1 MLMCLF
7 DCRPAYSQREP
18 RLDPPEGCQT
28 GFMAEPRIVMTSA
41 GPVGVVQVLGER
53 PPVLFFPGGHCSAQV
68 DCGWG
73 LYTGSGHAVVSFSRP
88 GYGGTRV
95 GRLSAAEFAPLVPE
109 VCGELGISVIAAAV
123 GVSFGGLQAVH
134 VAQCQELRIPRLVL
148 HSCAPSGLPY
158 PDTRAQAIGGP
169 VVFSPLLQGVVWRL
183 VHRMVRSDSG
193 LRRMMTQLSTLPVDD
208 WWEQL
213 SVADRD
219 EARALFQAMRSDS
232 GFVNDLRQ
240 GRVRE
245 AAARR
250 DAVSNVRCTTLVT
263 GSPHDRGVSFAHAQD
278 FAASIPDAD
287 LVELDSP
294 SHLFW
299 IGPGR
304 ARLASIVRS
313 FLDE

>member
-1 MLMCLF
+1 
-7 DCRPAYSQREP
+7 
-18 RLDPPEGCQT
+18 
-28 GFMAEPRIVMTSA
+28 MAETRIKSTSA
-41 GPVGVVQVLGER
+41 GPVEIVQLPGER
-53 PPVLFFPGGHCSAQV
+53 PPVLFFPGGHCSARC

-73 LYTGSGHAVVSFSRP
+73 LYAESGHAVVSFSRP

-95 GRLSAAEFAPLVPE
+95 GPLSAEAFTPLVRE
-109 VCGELGISVIAAAV
+109 VCEQLDISVIAAAV

-134 VAQCQELRIPRLVL
+134 VAADRELGVPRLVL

-158 PDTRAQAIGGP
+158 PDTRAEAIVGP
-169 VVFSPLLQGVVWRL
+169 IVFSPALQGLVWRL
-183 VHRMVRSDSG
+183 VRRMVRSDSG
-193 LRRMMTQLSTLPVDD
+193 LRRMMARLSKLPVED

-213 SVADRD
+213 SAADRD
-219 EARALFQAMRSDS
+219 EARALFQSMRSDS

-240 GRVRE
+240 GQARG

-250 DAVSNVRCTTLVT
+250 DAMSKVQCPTLVT
-263 GSPHDRGVSFAHAQD
+263 ASPHDRGVSFAHAVD
-278 FAASIPDAD
+278 FANTIPDAV

-304 ARLASIVRS
+304 ERLISIVSS
-313 FLDE
+313 FIDE